1 MTAPRFEPPLAFD
14 IVARDPSGARCGVV
28 TTRHGSFETPVFM
41 PVGTQG
47 TVKALTSQELLDLG
61 AGVILGNAY
70 HLWVRPGA
78 ERIERL
84 GGLHRFMAWPRS
96 ILTDSGGF
104 QVMSLAKLRRIDEDG
119 VRFQSHLDGTALFLS
134 PEESLRI
141 QRCLG
146 SDIMMPLDEC
156 PTLPATREQ
165 VESAV
170 DRTTRWAQR
179 TIAARRADDAALF
192 GIVQG
197 GTDAELREQS
207 ARAITAMPF
216 DGFALG
222 GLSVGEGPELT
233 WRTVTIAAPMLPDEK
248 PRYLMGVGRPE
259 DLVEC
264 VFRGIDMF
272 DCVLPTRNARN
283 GSLFTRTGALSIKR
297 AEFAEDP
304 RPIDETCACATC
316 RSHSR
321 AYLRH
326 LYVSGEILASRLNT
340 LHNVHWMLDLARSLR
355 LAIRAGRLADFRAAF
370 WSERGAEPPPLSRE
384 G

>member
-1 MTAPRFEPPLAFD
+1 
-14 IVARDPSGARCGVV
+14 
-28 TTRHGSFETPVFM
+28 M
-41 PVGTQG
+41 PVGTQA
-47 TVKALTSQELLDLG
+47 TVKALTSAELEHELD
-61 AGVILGNAY
+61 AEIILGNAY

-78 ERIERL
+78 DRIERL

-104 QVMSLAKLRRIDEDG
+104 QVMSLAAIRKIGEDG
-119 VRFQSHLDGTALFLS
+119 VRFQSHLDGSPLFLS

-141 QRCLG
+141 QRALG
-146 SDIMMPLDEC
+146 SDIAMPLDEC
-156 PTLPATREQ
+156 PPLPADAAA
-165 VESAV
+165 VASAV
-170 DRTTRWAQR
+170 DRTTRWAER
-179 TIAARRADDAALF
+179 TLAARLASDAAIF

-197 GTDAELREQS
+197 GTDAVLRERS

-233 WRTVTIAAPMLPDEK
+233 WGTVAVAAPMLPADR

-283 GSLFTRTGALSIKR
+283 GSLFTRTGHVSIKR
-297 AEFAEDP
+297 ADNAEDP
-304 RPIDETCACATC
+304 RPIDETCACSTC
-316 RSHSR
+316 RVHSR

-326 LYVSGEILASRLNT
+326 LYLANEILASRLNT
-340 LHNVHWMLDLARSLR
+340 MHNVHFVLQLMRDMRVAIEART
-355 LAIRAGRLADFRAAF
+355 LADFRADF
-370 WSERGAEPPPLSRE
+370 WAARGADPPPLS
-384 G
+384 